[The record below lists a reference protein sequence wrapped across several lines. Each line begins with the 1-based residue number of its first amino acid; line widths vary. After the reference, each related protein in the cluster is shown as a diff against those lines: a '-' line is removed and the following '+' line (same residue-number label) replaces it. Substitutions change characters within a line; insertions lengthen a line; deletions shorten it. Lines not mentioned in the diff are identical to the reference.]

1 MSHIISVLTPTQPYE
16 MRQSITW
23 LLPQWSHCLESDTY
37 EIVKVIDPRC

>member
-23 LLPQWSHCLESDTY
+23 LLPQWSHCPESDTY